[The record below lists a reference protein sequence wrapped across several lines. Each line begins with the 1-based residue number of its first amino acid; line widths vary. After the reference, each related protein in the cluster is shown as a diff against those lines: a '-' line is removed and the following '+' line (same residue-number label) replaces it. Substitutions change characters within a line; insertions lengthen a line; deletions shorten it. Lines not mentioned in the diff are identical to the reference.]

1 MTVKQ
6 YALNIQCKLS
16 TRNIKYTLMQLQQ
29 GLLFKVVM
37 AAGIRL
43 VPKQTFLQLSARY
56 LRPEVSKVKVVT
68 EWV

>member
-37 AAGIRL
+37 AAGIRFS
-43 VPKQTFLQLSARY
+43 Q
-56 LRPEVSKVKVVT
+56 SKLFCSSVLDTCAQRAVK
-68 EWV
+68 